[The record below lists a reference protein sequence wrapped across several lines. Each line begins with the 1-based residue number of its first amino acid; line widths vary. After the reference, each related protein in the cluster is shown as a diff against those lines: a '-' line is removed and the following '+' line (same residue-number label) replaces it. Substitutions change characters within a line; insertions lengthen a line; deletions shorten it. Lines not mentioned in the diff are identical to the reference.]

1 MLEMLH
7 PNQFRVMEAWVA
19 FNLNEAPI
27 HTEHD
32 GDFNVVALMD
42 AASCFLLSNGFI
54 STGQSEMR
62 NAEALRALE
71 EAWSHKQDFPQQLMV
86 SSGQRMNQLLA
97 EARNLGIKVIEVS
110 EDELQPLIA
119 EARESFRE
127 HFAAGR
133 LH

>member
-1 MLEMLH
+1 MLH

-42 AASCFLLSNGFI
+42 AASCFLLSSGFI
-54 STGQSEMR
+54 STGQSGMTT
-62 NAEALRALE
+62 AEAQRALE
-71 EAWSHKQDFPQQLMV
+71 EAWSHKQDFPEKLIVSAGQRASALMV
-86 SSGQRMNQLLA
+86 EGRK
-97 EARNLGIKVIEVS
+97 LGIEVMEMT
-110 EDELQPLIA
+110 EDLLQPLIA
-119 EARESFRE
+119 EARDSFRE
-127 HFAAGR
+127 HFASGR